1 MRRTTMIAV
10 LTGGIALMASFVG
23 SVLHAQSPSKS
34 VWDGV
39 YTEEQEQRGLDIYE
53 ENCLACHGPQL
64 EGGEMAPGLADGA
77 FKANW
82 NGLTVGDLYNRIRE
96 TMPPDRPG
104 SIGRQEIADVL
115 AHILFANGMPAGE
128 KELARRPEML
138 KMIRFDSYKPDP

>member
-1 MRRTTMIAV
+1 MVGVM
-10 LTGGIALMASFVG
+10 LTGGIALVATLG

-53 ENCLACHGPQL
+53 ENCLMCHGPHL

-82 NGLTVGDLYNRIRE
+82 NGLTMGDLYNRIRE
-96 TMPPDRPG
+96 TMPPDSPG
-104 SIGRQEIADVL
+104 SIGRQAVADVL

-138 KMIRFDSYKPDP
+138 KMILFDAYKAEP